1 MLKIEAWVGMAKQY
15 PAKMV
20 LTVEPDALLD
30 ILPIVVNMGYG
41 RDVYAAIGTCKT
53 FWEDKYIWQVVK
65 DMPFGGHKATPMMHA
80 AAEGPKAH
88 EIIKGIIKRKGSL
101 TAKDDDG
108 STPLF
113 YAANANQ
120 PETVK
125 FLHGLGA
132 DIEEPDYQGF
142 TPLLDSAYLGNLGS
156 VKALLD
162 LGANMHRWDKKFGCT
177 PFLNAARGYGIPGEQ
192 DECMKLFLEK
202 GSDVNEQ
209 SLFGTTALMYI
220 AKNGWSFED
229 IEYLIK
235 AGARTDLQ
243 DYDGE
248 TALHMAVHHHNWTCA
263 KALLAAGANP
273 NARCSAGMSPLHQ
286 AAWNGNM
293 EMTLLL
299 LESGA
304 NATIMT
310 DGFNTPMDFVQEELE
325 NENGEN
331 TREQIA
337 EYRRIAH
344 HLFVLGGDPAAKLPD
359 FPMEPLWLAE
369 MEEIEPDEDPMW
381 LLHAARLD
389 RTEPYEYGW
398 PLRPLLPDILIHTL
412 RRGSHRW
419 RFATN
424 IMIEIYLRKQA

>member
-1 MLKIEAWVGMAKQY
+1 MF
-15 PAKMV
+15 
-20 LTVEPDALLD
+20 LTPEPDALLD

-65 DMPFGGHKATPMMHA
+65 DMPFGGHEATPMMHA
-80 AAEGPKAH
+80 AVEGPKAH

-142 TPLLDSAYLGNLGS
+142 TPLLDSAYLGNLDA

-162 LGANMHRWDKKFGCT
+162 LGANMHRWDTKFGCT

-192 DECMKLFLEK
+192 DECMRLFLER
-202 GSDVNEQ
+202 GVDVNEQ
-209 SLFGTTALMYI
+209 SLFGDTALMYL
-220 AKNGWSFED
+220 AKHEWSSD
-229 IEYLIK
+229 DMEYLI
-235 AGARTDLQ
+235 ADGADTSLR

-248 TALHMAVHHHNWTCA
+248 TALH
-263 KALLAAGANP
+263 KATYNNNLKCVKTLLAAGANP
-273 NARCSAGMSPLHQ
+273 NPRDSIGMTPLHQ
-286 AAWNGNM
+286 AAWNGHD
-293 EMTLLL
+293 ELVLAL

-304 NATIMT
+304 DATIMT
-310 DGFNTPMDFVQEELE
+310 DGMNLPSHYVIHEIN
-325 NENGEN
+325 NENGDN

-337 EYRRIAH
+337 EYRRIAY
-344 HLFVLGGDPAAKLPD
+344 HLFVLGGDPNAELPD

-369 MEEIEPDEDPMW
+369 MEEIGVEEDPMW

-389 RTEPYEYGW
+389 RMEPYEYGW

-419 RFATN
+419 RFAPN
-424 IMIEIYLRKQA
+424 IMIEIDLSKA

>member
-1 MLKIEAWVGMAKQY
+1 MF
-15 PAKMV
+15 
-20 LTVEPDALLD
+20 LTPEPDALLD
-30 ILPIVVNMGYG
+30 ILPIVINMGYG

-80 AAEGPKAH
+80 AAEGTKAH
-88 EIIKGIIKRKGSL
+88 EIIKGILKRKGSL

-142 TPLLDSAYLGNLGS
+142 TPLLDSSYLGNLNT
-156 VKALLD
+156 VRALLD
-162 LGANMHRWDKKFGCT
+162 LGANMHLWDRSFGCT
-177 PFLNAARGYGIPGEQ
+177 PFLNAARGYGVAGKQ
-192 DECMKLFLEK
+192 DECMELFLER
-202 GSDVNEQ
+202 GADVNEQ
-209 SLFGTTALMYI
+209 SLFGTTALMYL
-220 AKNGWSFED
+220 AKHCWSSED
-229 IEYLIK
+229 MEYLIK
-235 AGARTDLQ
+235 AGATTDQQ

-248 TALHMAVHHHNWTCA
+248 TALHIATWNHNFSCT
-263 KALLAAGANP
+263 KILLAAGANP
-273 NARCSAGMSPLHQ
+273 NARCSAGMTPLHR
-286 AAWNGNM
+286 AAWNGNA

-304 NATIMT
+304 DARIMT
-310 DGFNTPMDFVQEELE
+310 NGWNTPMDFVREELD

-331 TREQIA
+331 SKEQLIEYRKIA
-337 EYRRIAH
+337 E
-344 HLFVLGGDPAAKLPD
+344 HLFLIGGDGAAELPD
-359 FPMEPLWLAE
+359 FPMEPLWLAD
-369 MEEIEPDEDPMW
+369 MEEIVVEEDPMW

-389 RTEPYEYGW
+389 RMEPYEYGW
-398 PLRPLLPDILIHTL
+398 PLRPLPEIMIHTL
-412 RRGSHRW
+412 CRRSHRW
-419 RFATN
+419 RISPN
-424 IMIEIYLRKQA
+424 LLIVINMMKGEEIEA